1 MGAAGR
7 RAREIPGA
15 RVGNIFSRAWRALTV
30 PTFKMRIGQTF
41 VVVLCIVTALIVV
54 GVIVLARSSD
64 ARAKAQNS
72 ATLAGAS
79 DSAAQASQ
87 AFTTAATEESSGNTA
102 QAAAAVQ
109 AGRKSLLDSKAALE
123 TVSTTGA
130 ASLAQQAG
138 SLAGSINGVP
148 SRTQIAQVGALSAS
162 ARTLADSTLKSAVSE
177 GRTTVSF
184 GIIAYIVLLIVTFIA
199 GMVTMTV
206 AYRGLSG
213 IVKKV
218 TAEVREIA
226 HGKGDLTATVSVP
239 TKDVMGDLADSINEM
254 VASLRESMIEIRTIA
269 IELSNSADSLA
280 GSIEGMSSS
289 IEEVTA
295 AAEQISTGSED
306 QARKVEDTSMAMAE
320 VSRAIEGISEEGQV
334 SARHSELTAELAE
347 GGGEASIEASRVM
360 SEIYS
365 SVKHSEVLVE
375 GLGERFTQ
383 IGIIIDVITDIADQT
398 NLLAL
403 NAAIEAA
410 RAGEHGKGFA
420 VVAGEVRKLAEN
432 SKRSAEQISHLIREI
447 SSETGR
453 VSASMTASTGRVDT
467 GREVVHKTGEAL
479 DGIVASS
486 HTAARAASEISSTI
500 QSIAAN
506 TDRVFGAIN
515 DIAAIAEETAAS
527 TQQVAATINEQRV
540 STEDVA
546 QESLALASLASKLH
560 ELTEGFKV

>member
-1 MGAAGR
+1 
-7 RAREIPGA
+7 
-15 RVGNIFSRAWRALTV
+15 VGNIFSRAWRALTV

-64 ARAKAQNS
+64 ARQKAQDA
-72 ATLAGAS
+72 ATLTRASESLDKASESFVGATAQEAAGNNL
-79 DSAAQASQ
+79 Q
-87 AFTTAATEESSGNTA
+87 AAT
-102 QAAAAVQ
+102 AVQ
-109 AGRKSLLDSKAALE
+109 AGRKQLETAKSTLE
-123 TVSTTGA
+123 TVNLPEA
-130 ASLAQQAG
+130 ARLAQ
-138 SLAGSINGVP
+138 
-148 SRTQIAQVGALSAS
+148 QVGALAGDIDGVPSGAQIAQGNS
-162 ARTLADSTLKSAVSE
+162 LSGTANALADTTLKSAVSE
-177 GRTTVSF
+177 GRNTVKF
-184 GIIAYIVLLIVTFIA
+184 GVIAYVVLLIITFIA

-218 TAEVREIA
+218 TAEVRDIA
-226 HGKGDLTATVSVP
+226 SGKGDLTAKVSVP
-239 TKDVMGDLADSINEM
+239 TRDVMGDLADSINEM

-269 IELSNSADSLA
+269 VELSDSADTLA
-280 GSIEGMSSS
+280 GSMEGVSSS

-306 QARKVEDTSMAMAE
+306 QARKVEDTSLAMAD
-320 VSRAIEGISEEGQV
+320 VSRAIEGISQEGQV
-334 SARHSELTAELAE
+334 SARHSELTAELAD
-347 GGGEASIEASRVM
+347 GGGEASAEAARVM

-365 SVKHSEVLVE
+365 SVKHSEALVE

-432 SKRSAEQISHLIREI
+432 SKRSAEQIFHLIREI
-447 SSETGR
+447 SSETSR
-453 VSASMTASTGRVDT
+453 VSTSMTDSTGRVDT
-467 GREVVHKTGEAL
+467 GLEVVQKTGDAL
-479 DGIVASS
+479 EGIMSS
-486 HTAARAASEISSTI
+486 SQTAARAASEISSAI
-500 QSIAAN
+500 QGIANN
-506 TDRVFGAIN
+506 TDRVFGAIS
-515 DIAAIAEETAAS
+515 DIAAIAQETAAS
-527 TQQVAATINEQRV
+527 TQEVAATINEQRV

-546 QESLALASLASKLH
+546 AQSLGLARLASKLH

>member
-1 MGAAGR
+1 M
-7 RAREIPGA
+7 
-15 RVGNIFSRAWRALTV
+15 GNIFSRAWRALTV

-64 ARAKAQNS
+64 ARQKAQDA
-72 ATLAGAS
+72 ATLTRASESLDKASESFVGATAQEAAGNNL
-79 DSAAQASQ
+79 Q
-87 AFTTAATEESSGNTA
+87 AAT
-102 QAAAAVQ
+102 AVQ
-109 AGRKSLLDSKAALE
+109 AGRKQLETAKSTLE
-123 TVSTTGA
+123 TVNLPEA
-130 ASLAQQAG
+130 ARLAQ
-138 SLAGSINGVP
+138 
-148 SRTQIAQVGALSAS
+148 QVGALAGDIDGVPSGAQIAQGNS
-162 ARTLADSTLKSAVSE
+162 LSGTANALADTTLKSAVSE
-177 GRTTVSF
+177 GRNTVKF
-184 GIIAYIVLLIVTFIA
+184 GVIAYVVLLIITFIA

-218 TAEVREIA
+218 TAEVRDIA
-226 HGKGDLTATVSVP
+226 SGKGDLTAKVSVP
-239 TKDVMGDLADSINEM
+239 TRDVMGDLADSINEM

-269 IELSNSADSLA
+269 VELSDSADTLA
-280 GSIEGMSSS
+280 GSMEGVSSS

-306 QARKVEDTSMAMAE
+306 QARKVEDTSLAMAD
-320 VSRAIEGISEEGQV
+320 VSRAIEGISQEGQV
-334 SARHSELTAELAE
+334 SARHSELTAELAD
-347 GGGEASIEASRVM
+347 GGGEASAEAARVM

-365 SVKHSEVLVE
+365 SVKHSEALVE

-432 SKRSAEQISHLIREI
+432 SKRSAEQIFHLIREI
-447 SSETGR
+447 SSETSR
-453 VSASMTASTGRVDT
+453 VSTSMTDSTGRVDT
-467 GREVVHKTGEAL
+467 GLEVVQKTGDAL
-479 DGIVASS
+479 EGIMSS
-486 HTAARAASEISSTI
+486 SQTAARAASEISSAI
-500 QSIAAN
+500 QGIANN
-506 TDRVFGAIN
+506 TDRVFGAIS
-515 DIAAIAEETAAS
+515 DIAAIAQETAAS
-527 TQQVAATINEQRV
+527 TQEVAATINEQRV

-546 QESLALASLASKLH
+546 AQSLGLARLASKLH

>member
-1 MGAAGR
+1 VGATGR
-7 RAREIPGA
+7 RARGIPGA

-54 GVIVLARSSD
+54 GVIVMAKSSD

-79 DSAAQASQ
+79 DSAARASQ
-87 AFTTAATEESSGNTA
+87 AFATAATEESSGNTA
-102 QAAAAVQ
+102 HAAAAVQ
-109 AGRKSLLDSKAALE
+109 AGRKSLLDAKAAIE
-123 TVSTTGA
+123 TVSTPG
-130 ASLAQQAG
+130 
-138 SLAGSINGVP
+138 
-148 SRTQIAQVGALSAS
+148 
-162 ARTLADSTLKSAVSE
+162 
-177 GRTTVSF
+177 
-184 GIIAYIVLLIVTFIA
+184 
-199 GMVTMTV
+199 
-206 AYRGLSG
+206 
-213 IVKKV
+213 
-218 TAEVREIA
+218 
-226 HGKGDLTATVSVP
+226 
-239 TKDVMGDLADSINEM
+239 
-254 VASLRESMIEIRTIA
+254 
-269 IELSNSADSLA
+269 
-280 GSIEGMSSS
+280 
-289 IEEVTA
+289 

-306 QARKVEDTSMAMAE
+306 QARKVEDTSLAMAE
-320 VSRAIEGISEEGQV
+320 VSRAVEGISEEGQV

-347 GGGEASIEASRVM
+347 GGGEASTEAARVM

-375 GLGERFTQ
+375 GLGERFAQ

-447 SSETGR
+447 SSETSR
-453 VSASMTASTGRVDT
+453 VSASMTDSTGRVDT

-500 QSIAAN
+500 LSIAAN

-560 ELTEGFKV
+560 ELTEGFNV

>member
-1 MGAAGR
+1 
-7 RAREIPGA
+7 
-15 RVGNIFSRAWRALTV
+15 
-30 PTFKMRIGQTF
+30 
-41 VVVLCIVTALIVV
+41 
-54 GVIVLARSSD
+54 VLAKSSD

-79 DSAAQASQ
+79 DSLKEGSEAWLAAWMQREA
-87 AFTTAATEESSGNTA
+87 GNTA
-102 QAAAAVQ
+102 KAAAAVQ
-109 AGRKSLLDSKAALE
+109 MGRRHLLDAKAGFE
-123 TVSTTGA
+123 SVSTPGASALAQEVGELVGSIYGVPTGPQISEA
-130 ASLAQQAG
+130 EGLSKTASSLAD
-138 SLAGSINGVP
+138 
-148 SRTQIAQVGALSAS
+148 R
-162 ARTLADSTLKSAVSE
+162 TLKSAISE

-184 GIIAYIVLLIVTFIA
+184 GVIAYIVLLIVTFIA

-218 TAEVREIA
+218 SAEVREIA
-226 HGKGDLTATVSVP
+226 RGKGDLTATVSVP

-306 QARKVEDTSMAMAE
+306 QARKVEDTSLAMAE
-320 VSRAIEGISEEGQV
+320 VSRAVEGISEEGQV

-347 GGGEASIEASRVM
+347 GGGEASDKAARVM

-375 GLGERFTQ
+375 SLGERFTQ

-447 SSETGR
+447 SSETSR
-453 VSASMTASTGRVDT
+453 VSASMTDSTGRVDT

-546 QESLALASLASKLH
+546 QESLALAGLASKLH

>member
-1 MGAAGR
+1 MVEMLR
-7 RAREIPGA
+7 R
-15 RVGNIFSRAWRALTV
+15 VWHALTV

-41 VVVLCIVTALIVV
+41 VVVLCIVGSLVIV
-54 GVIVLARSSD
+54 GVIVLYRSSS
-64 ARAKAQNS
+64 AKNLTSSGRAIQN
-72 ATLAGAS
+72 AS
-79 DSAAQASQ
+79 YELTQASIN
-87 AFTTAATEESSGNTA
+87 FTRAAIGRANGLDDY
-102 QAAAAVQ
+102 AAAATRDGKGWLNLGCTTLGYSSV
-109 AGRKSLLDSKAALE
+109 
-123 TVSTTGA
+123 TGA
-130 ASLAQQAG
+130 KA
-138 SLAGSINGVP
+138 
-148 SRTQIAQVGALSAS
+148 IAVKGGAL
-162 ARTLADSTLKSAVSE
+162 ARSVDQFATVAQADEANALANLAWKLGNETLMEAAKE
-177 GRTTVSF
+177 GSGLVQF
-184 GIIAYIVLLIVTFIA
+184 GVIAYIIILIVTVIA

-218 TAEVREIA
+218 TVEVRDIA
-226 HGKGDLTATVSVP
+226 RGKGDLTARVSVP
-239 TKDVMGDLADSINEM
+239 TRDVMGDLADSINDM
-254 VASLRESMIEIRTIA
+254 VSSLRDSMIEIRTIA
-269 IELSNSADSLA
+269 IQLSGSADSLA

-306 QARKVEDTSMAMAE
+306 QAHKVEDTSRAMAD
-320 VSRAIEGISEEGQV
+320 VSRDIEGISEKGQV
-334 SARHSELTAELAE
+334 SARQSELTAELAAS
-347 GGGEASIEASRVM
+347 GSEASTEAVGAM
-360 SEIYS
+360 NEIYD
-365 SVKHSEVLVE
+365 SVRNSEVLVE

-447 SSETGR
+447 MSETSR
-453 VSASMTASTGRVDT
+453 VSASMARSTGCVDR
-467 GREVVHKTGEAL
+467 GQEVAQRTGEAL
-479 DGIVASS
+479 EGITNTSQ
-486 HTAARAASEISSTI
+486 TAAQAAAEISMAI

-506 TDRVFGAIN
+506 TDRVFGAIS
-515 DIAAIAEETAAS
+515 DIAAIAQETAAS
-527 TQQVAATINEQRV
+527 TEEVAATINEQRV

-546 QESLALASLASKLH
+546 GQSLELARLASKLH